1 MTNEVKSQVT
11 TVDISTQALRWVTDQ
26 IIRTQPGVY
35 SLPHP
40 DGGEVWICPFG
51 SGKTPRVLH
60 THPGLVETS
69 QLVEVYAPDGSA
81 QRYAVKI
88 SIKEIHD
95 ERREV
100 DVPDQEV
107 RGLPQADRPEGPD
120 AEAAPENGPQEP

>member
-1 MTNEVKSQVT
+1 MTNEVKTRVP
-11 TVDISTQALRWVTDQ
+11 VVEMSTQALRWVTDQ

-35 SLPHP
+35 ALPHP

-51 SGKTPRVLH
+51 SGKSPRVLN
-60 THPGLVETS
+60 TAPGLAETS
-69 QLVEVYAPDGSA
+69 QIVEVYTPDGSVR
-81 QRYAVKI
+81 RYAVTV

-107 RGLPQADRPEGPD
+107 RGVSQADGTQVPDGPP
-120 AEAAPENGPQEP
+120 APEDGPQEP